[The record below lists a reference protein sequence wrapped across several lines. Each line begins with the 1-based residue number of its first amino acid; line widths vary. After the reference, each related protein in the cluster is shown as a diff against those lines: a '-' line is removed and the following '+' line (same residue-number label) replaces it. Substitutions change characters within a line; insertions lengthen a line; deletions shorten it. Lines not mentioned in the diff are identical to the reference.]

1 MSDAG
6 VHDGRTGD
14 GTVQDGAEQPQT
26 RQVTVYEYV
35 GGEPFFVELVERFY
49 AGVDH
54 DPVNRPLYPDDLT
67 DAKAHLVGFLVQ
79 FWGGPQTYSEQR
91 GHPRLRMRHFP
102 YTIGDAE
109 AEAWF
114 RHMSAAVGSM
124 ALDDVVGPV
133 LLEYFERAANAMI
146 NVQQ

>member
-1 MSDAG
+1 MSDGATPG
-6 VHDGRTGD
+6 PTDGG
-14 GTVQDGAEQPQT
+14 EEPQT

-35 GGEPFFVELVERFY
+35 GGDAFFAELVERFY

-54 DPVNRPLYPDDLT
+54 DPVIRPLYPDDLT

-102 YTIGDAE
+102 YSIGDAE

-114 RHMSAAVGSM
+114 RHMAAAVESM
-124 ALDDVVGPV
+124 ALDDVAGPV